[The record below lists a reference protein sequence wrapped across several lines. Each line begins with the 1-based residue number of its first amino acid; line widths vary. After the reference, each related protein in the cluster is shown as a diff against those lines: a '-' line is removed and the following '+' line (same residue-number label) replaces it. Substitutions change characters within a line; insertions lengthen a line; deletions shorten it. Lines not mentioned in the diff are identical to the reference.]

1 MIAHKYQY
9 KDRAD
14 DARANEPSRIVVKP
28 SSEQYVEKME
38 QLQILVY
45 EPTPEEG
52 LDGILTADC
61 FRNHLRV
68 FPEGQFIA
76 VDTATDEVVGLTA
89 SMRLDFYPAESLL
102 DSWSAT
108 TGDG

>member
-9 KDRAD
+9 KHRAE
-14 DARANEPSRIVVKP
+14 DAHIVVMP
-28 SSEQYVEKME
+28 SSAKYAEKME
-38 QLQILVY
+38 KLQLLVY
-45 EPTPEEG
+45 NPTAEEG
-52 LDGILTADC
+52 LDGILTADH

-76 VDTATDEVVGLTA
+76 VDSETDEVVGLTA
-89 SMRLDFYPAESLL
+89 SMRLDYNPAESLL
-102 DSWSAT
+102 DNWKAT

>member
-9 KDRAD
+9 KDRANG
-14 DARANEPSRIVVKP
+14 AHAKEPSRIVVKP
-28 SSEQYVEKME
+28 SSEQYAEKME
-38 QLQILVY
+38 QLQLLVY
-45 EPTPEEG
+45 NPSPEEG
-52 LDGILTADC
+52 LDGILTAEH

-76 VDTATDEVVGLTA
+76 VDTETDAVVGLTA
-89 SMRLDFYPAESLL
+89 SMRLDFNPATSLL
-102 DSWSAT
+102 DSWEAT

>member
-1 MIAHKYQY
+1 MIANSFTH
-9 KDRAD
+9 RAGN
-14 DARANEPSRIVVKP
+14 ALVKEPSRIVVIP

-38 QLQILVY
+38 QLQMLVY
-45 EPTPEEG
+45 QPTPEEG

-89 SMRLDFYPAESLL
+89 SMRLNFNPAESLL
-102 DSWSAT
+102 DSWRAT

>member
-38 QLQILVY
+38 QLQLRVY

-76 VDTATDEVVGLTA
+76 VDTTTDEVVGLTA
-89 SMRLDFYPAESLL
+89 SMRINFNPAESLL
-102 DSWSAT
+102 DSWRAT

>member
-1 MIAHKYQY
+1 MIAHSYTH
-9 KDRAD
+9 RAD
-14 DARANEPSRIVVKP
+14 NARANEPSRIVVKP

-38 QLQILVY
+38 QLQLLVY

-89 SMRLDFYPAESLL
+89 SMRINFYPAESLL

>member
-9 KDRAD
+9 KHRPED
-14 DARANEPSRIVVKP
+14 EPSLVVVKP
-28 SSEQYVEKME
+28 SSAKYVEKME
-38 QLQILVY
+38 KLQMLVY
-45 EPTPEEG
+45 KPKTEEEM
-52 LDGILTADC
+52 DGILTADH

-76 VDTATDEVVGLTA
+76 VDTDTDEVVGLTV
-89 SMRLDFYPAESLL
+89 SMRVDYNPAEQLL
-102 DSWSAT
+102 ESWKAT

>member
-9 KDRAD
+9 KDRANH
-14 DARANEPSRIVVKP
+14 AHAKEPSRIVVKP
-28 SSEQYVEKME
+28 SSQAYVEKME
-38 QLQILVY
+38 QLQMLAY
-45 EPTPEEG
+45 NPSPEEG
-52 LDGILTADC
+52 LNGILTAEA

-76 VDTATDEVVGLTA
+76 VDTETDSVVGLTA
-89 SMRLDFYPAESLL
+89 SMRLDFNPAFSLL
-102 DSWSAT
+102 DSWEAA